1 VQTAEEMLSMQ
12 MPMDEKV
19 QRADVVIWNDGSLD
33 ALEAELSVL
42 HHAIS

>member
-1 VQTAEEMLSMQ
+1 MQ

-33 ALEAELSVL
+33 ALEAEDYRCCIMRSVK
-42 HHAIS
+42 IE